1 MLSIICLFSSF
12 LLHFEI
18 ALFLLVLLKLTF
30 LFVFVDLL
38 ERGKTTGET
47 VRYLLSPN
55 LRPKKED
62 PTHAN
67 EKRQSVV
74 KGEAEDEPS
83 EFSYREGKEVLDS
96 PDLDRS
102 QYNMVIYG
110 LPNIIVIQ
118 Q

>member
-1 MLSIICLFSSF
+1 MNILFC
-12 LLHFEI
+12 
-18 ALFLLVLLKLTF
+18 
-30 LFVFVDLL
+30 FVDLL

-67 EKRQSVV
+67 EKRQSVA

-83 EFSYREGKEVLDS
+83 EFSFREAKEVLDS